1 MRSARVVRGLV
12 SSGGVVEE
20 LWNRGVGVATESGV
34 RSWMVAGAVGGASG
48 SGSGGESRR
57 EVGGA
62 VWGAGALACA
72 VAVEAGRSDGAVV
85 ACDAGSA
92 ERPLERPLASPMGRT
107 PESKL
112 AQPTFFLSEAYR
124 RRIFFNY
131 ERRLR
136 LRSPPEKVFEYF
148 SSVRKED
155 GQTYM
160 TGADL
165 MRAIVPVFPPSGSH
179 LVREG
184 YLGGERSPGDLKCPP
199 SKFFMLFDTNGDG
212 LISFP
217 EYIFFITLLS
227 IPEKN
232 FSATFRMFDQD
243 GNGMIDRDEFKKVMT
258 WMREQ
263 TRVGK
268 SHTHGLRT
276 GMQVSGGVEDA
287 GLVELFFGTD
297 GKREL
302 PRTQFEKFLRDL
314 HEEITRLEFAHYD
327 FENRGSI
334 SATDFGLSM
343 AASADI
349 SMMYHYLDRVEDLAN
364 NPHYAT
370 LRITLEEFIQFAEL
384 RKKIPV
390 MAMAISS
397 FGKIQGKLT
406 KQDFQRAADKICN
419 APISNGVV
427 DIIFHIFDNDGD
439 GVLSME
445 EFLGVLQ
452 RRERD
457 LADPTDTGLVE
468 FFKCWWKCA
477 GNCHKPWTL

>member
-48 SGSGGESRR
+48 SWSGGESRR
-57 EVGGA
+57 EAGGA

-406 KQDFQRAADKICN
+406 KQDFQRAADKV
-419 APISNGVV
+419 S
-427 DIIFHIFDNDGD
+427 DGPHRR
-439 GVLSME
+439 
-445 EFLGVLQ
+445 FRLQ
-452 RRERD
+452 VS
-457 LADPTDTGLVE
+457 LDPTCSLAYIVQSFHGLNASVLYR
-468 FFKCWWKCA
+468 FI
-477 GNCHKPWTL
+477 CHGYN